1 MDFVAFE
8 PFPEND
14 ALPSPQPSLSIP
26 LKSNIEN
33 LGAKLSQFNN
43 LKQFL
48 QLNVPQEQKEDVA
61 DSKLAEKYARMS
73 LEHLSSEPKPTES
86 QDTEDAS
93 ARSEALS
100 TRLSRGLN
108 PNFGDSTM
116 RELFTRLESSNFEVS
131 VNDLVD
137 AGIEGSIARKNLKT
151 QAEAELI
158 KNFGAILA
166 DYAKPVKSLKT
177 LGDRVSALVV
187 SINETKDLLEKDVAA
202 TADLMKSINQLNQEK
217 QTIDLKRKLLV
228 AFRQKFILN
237 EYEQYVLE
245 FNDINQ
251 EFFDTLAR
259 AEKINDD
266 CLILLALDN
275 PEQGNKLLAKNNEL
289 VSKANQKITNF
300 CVRSLSNIYSLNN
313 RERLSTLHMCLNYL
327 NKSPSQLNS
336 VLESFI
342 KTRSASLLNEFS
354 SQTSGN
360 DFAENQNILDSR
372 PVFYSSHDPVR
383 YIADLLA
390 YVHSIVANEVET
402 VKNLFEGEKSLSS
415 TASQIL
421 ELVLG
426 SLAKP
431 IKAEV
436 DRVIS
441 VETKLQ
447 TTSLIFTHLELYHM
461 MFAKIPDATGIN
473 KAIEN
478 TMSLAKDKVYLILSN
493 RLAAARTSNLARL
506 DLSTDLQPPEWVI
519 DYYSDI
525 LSIIDSMTS
534 ITIFNLPEEEHAK
547 FLNLLTVEPVVVF
560 EEHLTQEASSFSKR
574 ELLIFKLNF
583 LDLVI
588 SKISS
593 VTLLRS
599 KVPALEEKTDLLR
612 TEAQELQLQ
621 ELLESCLLTDFYNVT
636 NMIFPIDKDLLDS
649 SIYQAITENKLFTKS
664 NIVAANDQ
672 IQEILPTALIDTQ
685 AALIKLNNP
694 VLVKEIVSL
703 AFDKFATFYKLFVDI
718 VLEYLKAPI
727 FSWSY
732 EEVATMLGIFESNSS
747 MY

>member
-33 LGAKLSQFNN
+33 LGAKFSQFNN

-48 QLNVPQEQKEDVA
+48 QLNVPQEQKEEAA

-73 LEHLSSEPKPTES
+73 LEKLSNEPKPIEN
-86 QDTEDAS
+86 QDIEDAS

-108 PNFGDSTM
+108 PNFGESTM
-116 RELFTRLESSNFEVS
+116 RELFTRLESSSFEVS
-131 VNDLVD
+131 LNDLVD
-137 AGIEGSIARKNLKT
+137 SGIEGSIARKNLKT

-158 KNFGAILA
+158 KNFGSILA

-202 TADLMKSINQLNQEK
+202 TADLMKSINELNHEK
-217 QTIDLKRKLLV
+217 QSIDLKKKLLV
-228 AFRQKFILN
+228 AFRQKFTLN

-251 EFFDTLAR
+251 EFFDTLSR

-275 PEQGNKLLAKNNEL
+275 PEQGHKLLAKNNEL

-313 RERLSTLHMCLNYL
+313 RERLITLHMCLNYL
-327 NKSPSQLNS
+327 SRSPSQLSS

-342 KTRSASLLNEFS
+342 KTRSASLLGEFK

-360 DFAENQNILDSR
+360 DSTENQSISDTR

-415 TASQIL
+415 TASHIL
-421 ELVLG
+421 EMVLG

-441 VETKLQ
+441 AETKLQ
-447 TTSLIFTHLELYHM
+447 VTCLIFTHLDLYHM
-461 MFAKIPDATGIN
+461 MFAKIPDAVGIN

-478 TMSLAKDKVYLILSN
+478 ALCLAKDKVYLILSN

-506 DLSTDLQPPEWVI
+506 DLSSDLQPPEWVI
-519 DYYSDI
+519 DFYSDI
-525 LSIIDSMTS
+525 LAIIDSMTS
-534 ITIFNLPEEEHAK
+534 ATIFNLPEEEHNK
-547 FLNLLTVEPVVVF
+547 FLELLTVEPVAVF
-560 EEHLTQEASSFSKR
+560 EEHLTQESSTFKKR
-574 ELLIFKLNF
+574 ELIIFKLNF
-583 LDLVI
+583 LDLII
-588 SKISS
+588 SRISS
-593 VTLLRS
+593 ISLLRS
-599 KVPALEEKTDLLR
+599 KVPALEEKTSLLR
-612 TEAQELQLQ
+612 AEAQEFQLQ

-636 NMIFPIDKDLLDS
+636 NMIFPIDKELLDP
-649 SIYQAITENKLFTKS
+649 SIYQAITENKLFTKA

-672 IQEILPTALIDTQ
+672 IQEILPTALMDTQ

-694 VLVKEIVSL
+694 VLVKEIVSV
-703 AFDKFATFYKLFVDI
+703 AFDKFATFYKLFADI
-718 VLEYLKAPI
+718 VFEYLKTPI

-732 EEVATMLGIFESNSS
+732 EEVATMLGIFENESS
-747 MY
+747 FY